1 MDPLKLRPRLPAQ
14 RLTALTAKHPR
25 PLVLLCVLTTVSR
38 TRVRADAF
46 RVIWRTEGKA
56 TRREQGRQKR
66 GHHLNSRACRSPCT
80 APDQQRHQP
89 EGRQRTSE
97 EPRLR
102 GWAAAAGAPA
112 LPPTG
117 SGTSP
122 RAGSAQVRNPGSGAG
137 LWLTPE

>member
-66 GHHLNSRACRSPCT
+66 GHHLNSRACWTPCT
-80 APDQQRHQP
+80 APDRQRHQP
-89 EGRQRTSE
+89 EGRQRASE

-102 GWAAAAGAPA
+102 GWAVAHARVRVLGQGFIHTASVPCAIEGPGAEA
-112 LPPTG
+112 
-117 SGTSP
+117 
-122 RAGSAQVRNPGSGAG
+122 PGQ
-137 LWLTPE
+137 T